1 MTDIQLGRSASA
13 WFDHKSHVITKSA
26 YAVKRILKSAWTA
39 ASDSF
44 RRRSLAG
51 EILAL
56 QLAFTAIIGLFAFAS
71 VRWISDWM
79 IEDNT
84 RQWSEQ
90 WIARLDEL
98 GMPLYVS
105 DDAEKY
111 LRVENYANQ
120 YPEISSIRY
129 YSAAGA
135 PALTDLPHQDNV
147 NVPRLSPEVLARLA
161 SATSDSRTHLIERL
175 DQEQPLL
182 RISKPIWT
190 ESLSSDGLLD
200 FDLSDESAVT
210 RTLVGFVELTLDY
223 TSYQTS
229 LSRYFLLGGI
239 GCLIALLLLT
249 SASWYVYRR
258 ALRPL
263 SQLQNSLEE
272 LAKGEIDINVEASGH
287 KEIKAVADA
296 LNTTIAALNERDKR
310 LWNMANHDPLTGL
323 INRHRFEELFKEELE
338 EIAKNRTTS
347 ALLFLDLDQFKYVND
362 TVGHAA
368 GDRLLKDVASR
379 LENIVGDSGVVSRFG
394 GDEFLIL
401 ISDIDRDDVESI
413 CQKFVQNLREHIF
426 FENDESFAVSCSV
439 GATIVDETGSSHT
452 DLLAQADLACF
463 QAKAL
468 GRNRVQL
475 YEASETGI
483 RRMAIE
489 LSWSQKIKA
498 ALRDELFVLH
508 YQPIVDVH
516 TGEAVLYEGLIR
528 MRSEHGDLIPPAAF
542 LPAASRFGLMTEIDE
557 WVIRTAIRDLGEY
570 RARYGDIRFALNVS
584 GSFFASQ
591 KFVHSILNTLD
602 HEGVPLEAVV
612 LEITEQVAVASS
624 GGTDQRMAQ
633 LVQQGLKF
641 AIDDFGAGYSS
652 YNYLKTLPVNYI
664 KIDGSFIKELAGDEV
679 DRAIVDS
686 ICQIAR
692 ATGKKTVAEHVQD
705 YDTMEILRSLGV
717 DYAQSY
723 LLGVPAETLQREPA
737 QVSAASEAKQKS
749 RTA

>member
-1 MTDIQLGRSASA
+1 M
-13 WFDHKSHVITKSA
+13 
-26 YAVKRILKSAWTA
+26 
-39 ASDSF
+39 
-44 RRRSLAG
+44 
-51 EILAL
+51 
-56 QLAFTAIIGLFAFAS
+56 
-71 VRWISDWM
+71 
-79 IEDNT
+79 
-84 RQWSEQ
+84 RQWGEQ
-90 WIARLDEL
+90 WITRLDEL

-111 LRVENYANQ
+111 IRIENYANQ

-129 YSAAGA
+129 YSTAGE
-135 PALTDLPHQDNV
+135 PALTDLPHQENE
-147 NVPRLSPEVLARLA
+147 NVPRLAPHVLDDLA
-161 SATSDSRTHLIERL
+161 SATSERSTHLIERIGH
-175 DQEQPLL
+175 EQPLL

-190 ESLSSDGLLD
+190 ESLSTDGLLD
-200 FDLSDESAVT
+200 FDLTDESAVT

-223 TSYQTS
+223 TSYRTS
-229 LSRYFLLGGI
+229 LSKYFLLGGI
-239 GCLIALLLLT
+239 GCLLALLLLT

-258 ALRPL
+258 ALLPL
-263 SQLQNSLEE
+263 SQLQSSLEE
-272 LAKGEIDINVEASGH
+272 LAKGHTDIKVEASGH
-287 KEIKAVADA
+287 TEIKAVADA
-296 LNTTIAALNERDKR
+296 LNTTIAALNERDKK

-323 INRHRFEELFKEELE
+323 VNRHRFEELFKEELDG
-338 EIAKNRTTS
+338 IALHETTS

-368 GDRLLKDVASR
+368 GDRLLKDVARR
-379 LENIVGDSGVVSRFG
+379 LENIVGETGVVSRFG
-394 GDEFLIL
+394 GDEFLVL
-401 ISDIDRDDVESI
+401 ISDIDRDDIEAI
-413 CQKFVQNLREHIF
+413 CQQFVQNLREHIF
-426 FENDESFAVSCSV
+426 LENGESFAVSCSV
-439 GATIVDETGSSHT
+439 GATIVDKTGGSHT

-475 YEASETGI
+475 YEASETGL

-498 ALRDELFVLH
+498 ALRDNLFVLH
-508 YQPIVDVH
+508 YQPIVDIY

-528 MRSEHGDLIPPAAF
+528 MQGEHGELIPPSAF
-542 LPAASRFGLMTEIDE
+542 LPAATRFGLMTQIDE
-557 WVIRTAIRDLGEY
+557 WVIRNAIKDLGEY
-570 RARYGDIRFALNVS
+570 RARYGDIRFSLNVS

-591 KFVHSILNTLD
+591 KFVHSILNSLER
-602 HEGVPLEAVV
+602 EGVPLEAVV

-624 GGTDQRMAQ
+624 GGADQRMAE

-686 ICQIAR
+686 ICQIAK

-723 LLGVPAETLQREPA
+723 LLGTPSETLEQEPA
-737 QVSAASEAKQKS
+737 QVYSPSETKKTS

>member
-1 MTDIQLGRSASA
+1 MLRSA
-13 WFDHKSHVITKSA
+13 W
-26 YAVKRILKSAWTA
+26 A
-39 ASDSF
+39 ATLSSF

-56 QLAFTAIIGLFAFAS
+56 QLAFTAIIGIFAFAS

-79 IEDNT
+79 VEDNM
-84 RQWSEQ
+84 RQRGEQ
-90 WIARLDEL
+90 WITRLDEL

-111 LRVENYANQ
+111 IRVENYANQ

-129 YSAAGA
+129 YSATGD
-135 PALTDLPHQDNV
+135 PALTDLPHQENA
-147 NVPRLSPEVLARLA
+147 NVPRLRPDVLENLA
-161 SATSDSRTHLIERL
+161 FATTEANTHLIERL
-175 DQEQPLL
+175 DQEQSLL

-200 FDLSDESAVT
+200 FDLADDSAVT

-258 ALRPL
+258 ALLPL

-272 LAKGEIDINVEASGH
+272 LAKGHTKIRVEASGH

-296 LNTTIAALNERDKR
+296 LNTTIAALNERDKK
-310 LWNMANHDPLTGL
+310 LWKMANHDPLTGL
-323 INRHRFEELFKEELE
+323 VNRHRFEELFKKELD
-338 EIAKNRTTS
+338 EIAKNETTS

-362 TVGHAA
+362 TVGHTA
-368 GDRLLKDVASR
+368 GDRLLKDVARR
-379 LENIVGDSGVVSRFG
+379 LENIVGETGVVSRFG
-394 GDEFLIL
+394 GDEFLVL
-401 ISDIDRDDVESI
+401 IRNIDKSDIESV
-413 CQKFVQNLREHIF
+413 CNKFVQNLREHIF
-426 FENDESFAVSCSV
+426 LENGESFAVSCSV
-439 GATIVDETGSSHT
+439 GATVVDRTGSSHA

-498 ALRDELFVLH
+498 ALRDDLFVLH
-508 YQPIVDVH
+508 YQPIVDIF

-528 MRSEHGDLIPPAAF
+528 MQGEHGELIPPSAF
-542 LPAASRFGLMTEIDE
+542 LHAASRFGLMTEIDE
-557 WVIRTAIRDLGEY
+557 WVIRTAIKDLGEY
-570 RARYGDIRFALNVS
+570 RARYGDVRFSLNVS

-591 KFVHSILNTLD
+591 NFVQSILNSLD
-602 HEGVPLEAVV
+602 REGVPLDAVV

-624 GGTDQRMAQ
+624 GGADQRMAQ
-633 LVQQGLKF
+633 LVQQGLNF

-652 YNYLKTLPVNYI
+652 YNYLKTLPVNFI

-705 YDTMEILRSLGV
+705 YDTMEILRALGV

-723 LLGVPAETLQREPA
+723 LLGAPSETLQREPA
-737 QVSAASEAKQKS
+737 QVFPPEETKRTS

>member
-1 MTDIQLGRSASA
+1 MSNWCGSAVRVASNSLSA
-13 WFDHKSHVITKSA
+13 ANET
-26 YAVKRILKSAWTA
+26 RKSAWRV
-39 ASDSF
+39 SQDSF

-56 QLAFTAIIGLFAFAS
+56 QLAFTAVIGLFAFAS

-79 IEDNT
+79 IEDNM

-90 WIARLDEL
+90 WITRLDEL

-111 LRVENYANQ
+111 IRVENYANQ

-129 YSAAGA
+129 YAATGE
-135 PALTDLPHQDNV
+135 PTLTDLPHQANI
-147 NVPRLSPEVLARLA
+147 NVPRLRPSVLDDLA
-161 SATSDSRTHLIERL
+161 SATSERSSHLIERL
-175 DQEQPLL
+175 NQEQPLL

-200 FDLSDESAVT
+200 FDLMDESAVT

-229 LSRYFLLGGI
+229 LSRYFLWGGI
-239 GCLIALLLLT
+239 ACLVALLLLT

-258 ALRPL
+258 ALLPL
-263 SQLQNSLEE
+263 SRLQTSLEE
-272 LAKGEIDINVEASGH
+272 LAKGETDIKVKASGH

-323 INRHRFEELFKEELE
+323 VNRHRFEELFKAELE
-338 EIAKNRTTS
+338 EIEKRGTTS

-362 TVGHAA
+362 TVGHTA
-368 GDRLLKDVASR
+368 GDRLLKDVARR
-379 LENIVGDSGVVSRFG
+379 LENIVGENGVVSRFG
-394 GDEFLIL
+394 GDEFLVL
-401 ISDIDRDDVESI
+401 ISKIERDDIEDI
-413 CQKFVQNLREHIF
+413 CQEFVQNLREHIF
-426 FENDESFAVSCSV
+426 LENGESFAVSCSV
-439 GATIVDETGSSHT
+439 GATIVDRSSTSHT

-498 ALRDELFVLH
+498 ALRDDLFVLH

-528 MRSEHGDLIPPAAF
+528 MQGEHGELIPPSAF

-557 WVIRTAIRDLGEY
+557 WVIRTAIKDLGDY
-570 RARYGDIRFALNVS
+570 RMRYGDIQFSLNVS

-591 KFVHSILNTLD
+591 KFVHSILNSLD
-602 HEGVPLEAVV
+602 REGVPLEAVV

-624 GGTDQRMAQ
+624 GGADQRMAQ

-705 YDTMEILRSLGV
+705 YETMEILRSLGV

-723 LLGVPAETLQREPA
+723 LLGVPSATLQREPA
-737 QVSAASEAKQKS
+737 KVFPPAEPTKKS